1 MEQTCRNLSTAVL
14 AAAILTWASVASAA
28 TITLS
33 DAIDRALRLAP
44 SVDVAAAARDMSIA
58 NVREQRA
65 PLFPTVGA
73 RAEYYQAPGYDQVIT
88 NRGLSSAGLT
98 LDYTAWDWG
107 RRQARLRAAEYES
120 EASRLGVATAR
131 AQIVFDTSIA
141 YFDLLR
147 ARGAQGDLRASL
159 ERLTRYVTTIEQLE
173 KSGRVITNDVLRFRT
188 ARDSTELT
196 LDAAR
201 GNSERATAAL
211 GILIGEPNQPDLDI
225 VSISGVPPKPS
236 GDLAQSP
243 VMQAA
248 NRAIASA
255 SSQIEAAKAERLP
268 TFQVAF
274 TTGFLGVDPRPTI
287 SHNFGGSYDGVVSV
301 PLFDGGLISSHIDQA
316 KAKEHSATAQAR
328 QAGYLLQRRIADAS
342 IRYDEA
348 QRQLD
353 ILSRAQPTADD
364 NFRLTWTRFLGGGA
378 VTMLEVLDS
387 YQQAEQL
394 RLQRHDQEFN
404 AREAVAETNLVFGR
418 IQ

>member
-1 MEQTCRNLSTAVL
+1 MDQTCRNLSTAVL
-14 AAAILTWASVASAA
+14 AAAILSWVSVARAA
-28 TITLS
+28 TITLP

-44 SVDVAAAARDMSIA
+44 SVDVAAAASDMSA
-58 NVREQRA
+58 ADVRGQHA

-73 RAEYYQAPGYDQVIT
+73 GAEYYQAPGYDQVIT
-88 NRGLSSAGLT
+88 NRGLSSGQLT

-107 RRQARLRAAEYES
+107 RRQAQLRAAEYVS
-120 EASRLGVATAR
+120 EAARLGVAAAS
-131 AQIVFDTSIA
+131 AQIVFDTSSA

-147 ARGAQGDLRASL
+147 ARAEQRDLQASL

-173 KSGRVITNDVLRFRT
+173 KSGRVITNDVLKFRT
-188 ARDSTELT
+188 ARDSAELA

-201 GNSERATAAL
+201 GNSQRATAAL
-211 GILIGEPNQPDLDI
+211 GILIGEPDQPDLDLA
-225 VSISGVPPKPS
+225 SIDGVPPKPS

-248 NRAIASA
+248 NRVIASA
-255 SSQIEAAKAERLP
+255 ASQIEAAKAERLP
-268 TFQVAF
+268 TFKVAF

-287 SHNFGGSYDGVVSV
+287 SHNFGGSYDGVVSIPV
-301 PLFDGGLISSHIDQA
+301 FDGGLISSHIDQA
-316 KAKEHSATAQAR
+316 KAKERSATAQAR
-328 QAGYLLQRRIADAS
+328 QTEYLLKRRMADAS

-348 QRQLD
+348 RRQLD
-353 ILSRAQPTADD
+353 LLSRAQPTADD
-364 NFRLTWTRFLGGGA
+364 NFALTWTRFLGGGA

-387 YQQAEQL
+387 YRQAEQL

-404 AREAVAETNLVFGR
+404 AREAVAETNLLFGR

>member
-1 MEQTCRNLSTAVL
+1 MKQTCRNLSSAVL
-14 AAAILTWASVASAA
+14 AATFLAWASVASAA
-28 TITLS
+28 AITLS
-33 DAIDRALRLAP
+33 DAIDRALHLAP
-44 SVDVAAAARDMSIA
+44 SVDVAAAASDMSVA
-58 NVREQRA
+58 HVREQRA

-73 RAEYYQAPGYDQVIT
+73 GAEYYQAPGYDEVVS
-88 NRGLSSAGLT
+88 NRGLSAGMLT

-107 RRQARLRAAEYES
+107 RRQARLRAAEYVN
-120 EASRLGVATAR
+120 EASRLGVAAAR

-147 ARGAQGDLRASL
+147 ARGTQRDLQASL

-173 KSGRVITNDVLRFRT
+173 KSGRAITNDVLKFRT
-188 ARDSTELT
+188 ARDSTELA

-201 GNSERATAAL
+201 GNSERATATL
-211 GILIGEPNQPDLDI
+211 GILIGEPNLHDLDI
-225 VSISGVPPKPS
+225 ESLNGVPPKPS

-248 NRAIASA
+248 HRAISSA
-255 SSQIEAAKAERLP
+255 ESQIESAKAERLP
-268 TFQVAF
+268 TFQLAF
-274 TTGFLGVDPRPTI
+274 TTGFVGIDPPKTI
-287 SHNFGGSYDGVVSV
+287 SHNFGGSYDGVVSMPV
-301 PLFDGGLISSHIDQA
+301 FDGGLISSHIDQA

-328 QAGYLLQRRIADAS
+328 EAEYIMKRRIADAS
-342 IRYDEA
+342 LRYDDA
-348 QRQLD
+348 QRQLG

-364 NFRLTWTRFLGGGA
+364 NFALTWTRFLGGGTA
-378 VTMLEVLDS
+378 TMIEVLDA

-404 AREAVAETNLVFGR
+404 AREAVAETNLLFGR